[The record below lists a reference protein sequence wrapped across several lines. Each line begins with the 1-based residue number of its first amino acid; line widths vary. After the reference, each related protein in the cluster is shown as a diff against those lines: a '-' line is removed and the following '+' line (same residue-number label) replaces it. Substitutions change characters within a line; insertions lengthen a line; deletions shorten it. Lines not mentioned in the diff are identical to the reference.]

1 MGVIIDLTLVAIIF
15 ACIFTLILFRKS
27 ENKVE
32 LNIDEQKNIE
42 SFCPSDYLK
51 RIIELS
57 DELQHE
63 KEQSDNY
70 RLILWWGINGLRLN
84 ADGSYE
90 WTKKEIIK
98 STTLPSPTGAW
109 RESMVQQTCCT
120 SQYQRLDS
128 MLQCQQSRIN
138 ELQMQNAMLQLQCA
152 QQQQM
157 QNMIDSIHPQMFRGL
172 YASTPYFLTR
182 GYYGECCQ
190 KTPYN

>member
-1 MGVIIDLTLVAIIF
+1 MEIIDLIFVAIIF
-15 ACIFTLILFRKS
+15 ACIFTLIIFRKS

-70 RLILWWGINGLRLN
+70 SLILWWGIDGLRLN
-84 ADGSYE
+84 AGGSCE
-90 WTKKEIIK
+90 WIKKEPKRYISIPP
-98 STTLPSPTGAW
+98 LYPSMT
-109 RESMVQQTCCT
+109 REGYNSMIQQTCCT
-120 SQYQRLDS
+120 SQYQRLDAL
-128 MLQCQQSRIN
+128 LQVQQCNMNQCLQSRID
-138 ELQMQNAMLQLQCA
+138 ELQMQNTMLQLQCA

-157 QNMIDSIHPQMFRGL
+157 QNIIDKLHPIYLAG
-172 YASTPYFLTR
+172 
-182 GYYGECCQ
+182 GYYGKCC
-190 KTPYN
+190 